1 MTRLK
6 SRGVVDWRMDLLK
19 LDPMAR
25 KMRTHIDAFY
35 KALEDNDAMNARSH
49 INEITK
55 YADYLSNDVEKA
67 VMKQDAGT
75 VGVNDIYAGG
85 APVMRYN
92 NIEKVHPASNDVLV
106 GTIRTNRI
114 GSIMRPQSNRTL

>member
-35 KALEDNDAMNARSH
+35 KALEDNDASNARLN

-55 YADYLSNDVEKA
+55 YAEYLSNDVEKA
-67 VMKQDAGT
+67 IIKGESNP
-75 VGVNDIYAGG
+75 VGVNDVYAGG
-85 APVMRYN
+85 VPVMRYN
-92 NIEKVHPASNDVLV
+92 NIEKIHPSSNDVLP

-114 GSIMRPQSNRTL
+114 GSIMRQQNNRTL

>member
-1 MTRLK
+1 
-6 SRGVVDWRMDLLK
+6 MDLKK

-25 KMRTHIDAFY
+25 KMRTHVDGFY
-35 KALEDNDAMNARSH
+35 KALDDQDALTARSH

-55 YADYLSNDVEKA
+55 YADYLSRDVEKA
-67 VMKQDAGT
+67 VTKIEKSN
-75 VGVNDIYAGG
+75 GVNETYAGG
-85 APVMRYN
+85 VPIMRYN
-92 NIEKVHPASNDVLV
+92 NIEKVHPSSSDVLP

>member
-1 MTRLK
+1 
-6 SRGVVDWRMDLLK
+6 MDLKK

-35 KALEDNDAMNARSH
+35 KALDDQDALTARSH

-55 YADYLSNDVEKA
+55 YADYLSSDVEKA
-67 VMKQDAGT
+67 VTKIEKS
-75 VGVNDIYAGG
+75 VGVNDRYAGG
-85 APVMRYN
+85 VPIMRYN
-92 NIEKVHPASNDVLV
+92 NVEKVHPSSNDALP

>member
-6 SRGVVDWRMDLLK
+6 SSEVVDPYMDLLK

-35 KALEDNDAMNARSH
+35 KALEDQDAMGARSH

-55 YADYLSNDVEKA
+55 YADYLSSDVEKA
-67 VMKQDAGT
+67 IMKEDSAT

-85 APVMRYN
+85 APVMRFDTVQ
-92 NIEKVHPASNDVLV
+92 KTHPVSEDVLP
-106 GTIRTNRI
+106 GMIRTNRTGYI
-114 GSIMRPQSNRTL
+114 KRQLSNRTL